1 MKKYTYSE
9 IWHDPSVIM
18 MLIFAGLVG
27 ILAIIFFVGY
37 CICDRSDRRWTKRH
51 QEKWNKMIAPLSR
64 KERVQLAQEMNAMS
78 QKPSRC
84 GNVKNEVVELIS
96 ENSSKCK
103 CDEKNSDKDERKARI
118 NARRAAMK
126 KQMNKI
132 PDEVV
137 PAVCG
142 AVIDTSVMLTK
153 TGYRVL
159 RCVPPALNHIYSG
172 AVTVHRHL
180 NGDFSQQASAPPAHS
195 VPARPESADKKGSK
209 EKKNKSPEKSISEN
223 SQKNGGGWDNYVPN
237 KEKNTTLPDKI
248 EIQKCVY
255 YDEKNKTHELEDL
268 ICKECFM
275 ADLRC
280 SQTFKR
286 PALPHRLPS
295 PKYSNRKDCPL
306 CSGPKKD
313 EHKEYV
319 CGGCLNLYDDINNM
333 NYAT

>member
-51 QEKWNKMIAPLSR
+51 QEKWNKMLDPLSR
-64 KERVQLAQEMNAMS
+64 KERVQLAKEMNAMS

-103 CDEKNSDKDERKARI
+103 CDEKNSDKDERRARI

-180 NGDFSQQASAPPAHS
+180 NGDFSQQASAPLANS
-195 VPARPESADKKGSK
+195 VRARRESADKTASK
-209 EKKNKSPEKSISEN
+209 EKKNKSAEKSITEN
-223 SQKNGGGWDNYVPN
+223 SAKTGGGWDNYVPN
-237 KEKNTTLPDKI
+237 KAKNTTLPDKI
-248 EIQKCVY
+248 EKEKCVY
-255 YDEKNKTHELEDL
+255 YNTNDNYHPAYDHKDF

-275 ADLRC
+275 FDLRC
-280 SQTFKR
+280 MPFLRTVK
-286 PALPHRLPS
+286 LPHTLPG
-295 PKYSNRKDCPL
+295 PKYSNRNDCSL
-306 CSGPKKD
+306 CKENIEHD
-313 EHKEYV
+313 EYI
-319 CGGCLNLYDDINNM
+319 CAGCMNFYRDID
-333 NYAT
+333 TE

>member
-1 MKKYTYSE
+1 
-9 IWHDPSVIM
+9 
-18 MLIFAGLVG
+18 
-27 ILAIIFFVGY
+27 
-37 CICDRSDRRWTKRH
+37 
-51 QEKWNKMIAPLSR
+51 MIAPLSR

-153 TGYRVL
+153 TGYRGYFCYSIFILKLHLVL

-237 KEKNTTLPDKI
+237 KEKNTTLPDK
-248 EIQKCVY
+248 
-255 YDEKNKTHELEDL
+255 
-268 ICKECFM
+268 
-275 ADLRC
+275 
-280 SQTFKR
+280 
-286 PALPHRLPS
+286 
-295 PKYSNRKDCPL
+295 
-306 CSGPKKD
+306 
-313 EHKEYV
+313 
-319 CGGCLNLYDDINNM
+319 
-333 NYAT
+333 